1 VPAETPIPRIVP
13 ALLSFTAGFVDA
25 CTFLALFGL
34 FVAQVTGSFVVVGA
48 EFVTHDEGVL
58 IKVLAIPVFFGA
70 GLATTIFAEV
80 LRRRGRAA
88 LAWTLVVECVLLTA
102 FLVLGLVA
110 PFRHDPNAPPTIAAA
125 LLGLSAMG
133 VQSAAVRLLMPGVAS
148 TNVMTTNT
156 TLFAID
162 AGELED
168 GLLASQHF
176 IHFTA
181 HTGYP
186 IVVICA
192 RLCDLRSE
200 PRAQDVK
207 FSPSIEDKISHGLII
222 DLSGNND
229 VVTEAVKFSVGLH
242 LRGDVTVLLGILIG
256 GGRVLGKRS
265 KHKFLFAKIE
275 RDQEFP
281 EYVRSDQARLIG
293 NIVPA

>member
-1 VPAETPIPRIVP
+1 MPAETPIPRIVP

-162 AGELED
+162 AGELLLGWHGRRKSAQAAAQFSAARERLTILVPI
-168 GLLASQHF
+168 GLGFLIGSVAGAYGYVWFGLWCLTLILATL
-176 IHFTA
+176 I
-181 HTGYP
+181 
-186 IVVICA
+186 
-192 RLCDLRSE
+192 
-200 PRAQDVK
+200 
-207 FSPSIEDKISHGLII
+207 GLII
-222 DLSGNND
+222 W
-229 VVTEAVKFSVGLH
+229 A
-242 LRGDVTVLLGILIG
+242 
-256 GGRVLGKRS
+256 
-265 KHKFLFAKIE
+265 
-275 RDQEFP
+275 
-281 EYVRSDQARLIG
+281 ARRY
-293 NIVPA
+293 P